1 MKTQDLPLQIVYDQP
16 CFTMQSDEIFLA
28 VTRFGGHVAPVEFY
42 KNSEKPI
49 MPYHIA
55 PWWDEGITAEHP
67 PLLHVLRGDFFC
79 CPFGGNDA
87 PYQGIQYPPHGE
99 TANRPWSF
107 INWSSTRGGSFLHL
121 SQEQILR
128 PGLVEKKLALLPAQ
142 NVYYGQHIL
151 SKMEGPVSP
160 GHHAN
165 LRFPASPGSGKLAFS
180 PFKHAQVYIQP
191 TESPEN
197 KGYSILKPGAVIKN
211 LKQVPMITGETTD
224 LTEYPARRGFEDIV
238 IICAD
243 PGLEFSWTTVTFP
256 DEGYLW
262 FSIKDPKVLASTL
275 LWMSNGGRHYAP
287 WNGRHVNVMGL
298 EEITA
303 FFHEGLAASATPN
316 SLNQLGIQTNLH
328 LSADKSLKINYIQGV
343 AKIPKGFNRVAEV
356 RISSKNKLSFKSEN
370 NQTIE
375 VNCYHEFLNDGKLPD
390 LPFSSK

>member
-1 MKTQDLPLQIVYDQP
+1 M
-16 CFTMQSDEIFLA
+16 FLA

-42 KNSEKPI
+42 RKSGKPI

-55 PWWDEGITAEHP
+55 PWWEEGISAEQP

-107 INWSSTRGGSFLHL
+107 INWSATEKGSFLHL
-121 SQEQILR
+121 SQEQTLHS
-128 PGLVEKKLALLPAQ
+128 GLVEKKLALLPEQ
-142 NVYYGQHIL
+142 NVYYAQHII
-151 SKMEGPVSP
+151 SKMDGPISP

-165 LRFPASPGSGKLAFS
+165 LRFPASPRSGKLAFS

-224 LTEYPARRGFEDIV
+224 LTEYPARQGFEDIA

-256 DEGYLW
+256 EEGFLW
-262 FSIKDPKVLASTL
+262 FSIKDPQVLASTL

-287 WNGRHVNVMGL
+287 WNGRHLNVMGL

-303 FFHEGLAASATPN
+303 FFHEGLAASANPN
-316 SLNQLGIQTNLH
+316 SLNQLGIQTSLP
-328 LSADKSLKINYIQGV
+328 LSANKSLMINYIQGV
-343 AKIPKGFNRVAEV
+343 ARIPKDFNRVAEV
-356 RISSKNKLSFKSEN
+356 NLPSQNKLQFKSEN
-370 NQTIE
+370 NKVVEI
-375 VNCYHEFLNDGKLPD
+375 NCNHEFLKEGKLPG
-390 LPFSSK
+390 LPF